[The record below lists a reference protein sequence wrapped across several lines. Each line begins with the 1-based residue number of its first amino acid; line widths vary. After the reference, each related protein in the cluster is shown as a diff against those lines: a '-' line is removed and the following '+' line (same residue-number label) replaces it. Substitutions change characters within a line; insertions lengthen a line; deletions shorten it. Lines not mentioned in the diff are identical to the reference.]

1 MLISA
6 GQVVSFVVKLYQK
19 TVLQTFM
26 KRILLLVILSFP
38 AVSQTYKFSIG
49 SNITSFVFTNSAGAN
64 PSFLRPASGLH
75 ASLSRESS
83 LSKNFLYDFGIHY
96 NQFNN
101 VGDVQNI
108 PFSYASDFIGL
119 GAGIGPRLNLGKG
132 ITLVTKANAS
142 VAKMIN
148 GNQFLLNHY
157 VDLAEDDQFNSLRT
171 MYGYSFELSKQ
182 INPQV
187 GVFIKYQHLDSY
199 NFGSSTLNFIPS
211 TFSLGLSLSN

>member
-1 MLISA
+1 
-6 GQVVSFVVKLYQK
+6 
-19 TVLQTFM
+19 M

-96 NQFNN
+96 NQFNS

-142 VAKMIN
+142 VAKMVN

-157 VDLAEDDQFNSLRT
+157 VDLASDDQFNSLRT

-182 INPQV
+182 ISPQV
-187 GVFIKYQHLDSY
+187 SVFIKYQHLDSY

-211 TFSLGLSLSN
+211 TFSLGLSLSK